1 VRQVKNKLK
10 NLKIGTKLFL
20 SFGIVILLT
29 LLVSYLSL
37 AGMKLVEDEVSL
49 ADDANGMIKSML
61 DIRKEEK
68 NFILSEDEEYIS
80 EVESKVEDI
89 LVDAKEIKAKF
100 TKESDIAIID
110 EIITNISD
118 YKNSFFKY
126 ILQHS
131 QREELAKVMVENA
144 RAAIKLATEVRD
156 NQAADVKLALAN
168 NSADEVVENNIE
180 VADDSNRI
188 IKDVLTIRTDERN
201 FIISEEQEDATL
213 VELELEKIIEQV
225 QGTKGKLDLDE
236 IEERKKLDQLILDI
250 SEYRTAFIDY
260 TKAIYQQNS
269 LEEELMAEA
278 LAVEQ
283 SLQSLA
289 EVQKGDMRN
298 TISKSNKTI
307 LIIGLLAIII
317 GIVISLLITRS
328 IIKPIDKVKGV
339 LARLAEGD
347 FTNTVEVETN
357 DEIGEM
363 GRDLNRTVNVLN
375 DIINEFERILA
386 KVADGDFSEKVNIKT
401 DNQLGSMAKSLN
413 LAISSLQETIQDIE
427 EVLSRVAEGDFTS
440 KVTVEAKNELGKM
453 ANSLNETIDSLNRA
467 LAQVQDSSIT
477 VDTASDEIANGNQDL
492 SQRTQEQASSLEE
505 VSATIEQ
512 INASIQEVA
521 ASSEEASS
529 FAKNNREVVNKGS
542 EIVGET
548 MKSMSKVTARSKEIS
563 DIINV
568 VNDIAFQTNL
578 LALNAAV
585 EAARAGEHGKG
596 FAVVAAEVRNLSAR
610 TAESAKE
617 IENLIS
623 TIIEEIEE
631 GNELVEKTGYSLE
644 EIVQNSNQT
653 AQAIEEIA
661 AAMEEQSSAAN
672 QIQGAVEELNQVTQD
687 NASMVEEIASSSELL
702 NGEAKNL
709 SQVVGRFRLNSVNEY
724 NNFQENKSVAD
735 KKSNNHRRLDRIMKI
750 DEENFEIF

>member
-1 VRQVKNKLK
+1 VKNKLK

-20 SFGIVILLT
+20 SFGVLIFLT
-29 LLVSYLSL
+29 LLVGYLGYL
-37 AGMKLVEDEVSL
+37 GMNLVEDEVNLS
-49 ADDANGMIKSML
+49 DNANLMIKRML

-68 NFILSEDEEYIS
+68 NFILTEDEEYIS
-80 EVESKVEDI
+80 QVERKVEGL
-89 LVDAKEIKAKF
+89 LVDAKNMKTKLIEDVDKETLDKIIVDINDY
-100 TKESDIAIID
+100 KESFS
-110 EIITNISD
+110 N
-118 YKNSFFKY
+118 Y
-126 ILQHS
+126 ILQHRH
-131 QREELAKVMVENA
+131 REKLGQVMIDNA
-144 RAAIKLATEVRD
+144 RTAINLAHEVRD
-156 NQAADVKLALAN
+156 NQESDVELALAN
-168 NSADEVVENNIE
+168 NSSDEVVKNNIE
-180 VADDSNRI
+180 VANDNNRI
-188 IKDVLTIRTDERN
+188 IKAILNIRIAERN
-201 FIISEEQEDATL
+201 FIISEEEGYVTL
-213 VELELEKIIEQV
+213 VESQLEKVIAQV
-225 QGTKGKLDLDE
+225 QETKDKLEIDE
-236 IEERKKLDQLILDI
+236 IDERKKLNQLALDI
-250 SEYRTAFIDY
+250 NEYRDAFASY
-260 TKAIYQQNS
+260 VKAISQQNL
-269 LEEELMAEA
+269 LEEELVKEA

-283 SLQSLA
+283 SLQTLVK
-289 EVQKGDMRN
+289 VQKGDMRN
-298 TISKSNKTI
+298 TISKSNNTI
-307 LIIGLLAIII
+307 LIIVFLAIII

-328 IIKPIDKVKGV
+328 ITKPIDKVKAV

-347 FTNTVEVETN
+347 FTNTVEVESN

-363 GRDLNRTVNVLN
+363 GRDLNGTVNILN
-375 DIINEFERILA
+375 NIINEFERILV
-386 KVADGDFSEKVNIKT
+386 KVAAGDFSEQINVEA

-427 EVLSRVAEGDFTS
+427 EVLSRVAEGDCTR
-440 KVTVEAKNELGKM
+440 KVTIEAKNELGRM
-453 ANSLNETIDSLNRA
+453 ANSLNETIDSLNKA
-467 LAQVQDSSIT
+467 LGQVRDSSIT
-477 VDTASDEIANGNQDL
+477 VDTAIDEISSGNQDL

-529 FAKNNREVVNKGS
+529 FAKSNREVVNKGS
-542 EIVGET
+542 EVVGET

-610 TAESAKE
+610 TAQSAKE

-644 EIVQNSNQT
+644 EIVRNSNQT

-661 AAMEEQSSAAN
+661 TAMEEQSSAAN

-687 NASMVEEIASSSELL
+687 NASMVEEIASSSEVLS
-702 NGEAKNL
+702 GEAKNMSNL
-709 SQVVGRFRLNSVNEY
+709 VGKFKLNNGSQEY
-724 NNFQENKSVAD
+724 SL
-735 KKSNNHRRLDRIMKI
+735 NHREREEFNSLDEVMKI
-750 DEENFEIF
+750 KEDDFDKF